1 MVGRSI
7 EPISFFSYAALGP
20 GWSLLLADD
29 RLRAPA
35 VLGRRVAMPVRSIE
49 SLWRFVRTRGIWRSL
64 DRLVFGYLF
73 GTQRWV
79 VFHTRLDGPPVPAQ
93 HGGFTFRPYAPGDAP
108 ALAAFEPYIRR
119 SRFLAWIAQGSFVHL
134 AFHGDRPVAYRIV
147 STHGPHGPLSRVVRP
162 GPDEVWVVDLY
173 CLPEYRGQAVPNW
186 LVRCMDRH
194 LAAAGYRARY
204 SAALLD
210 NRAGTRSAFK
220 RGAGFHALVTYRR
233 RPFRQTLAVSTDI
246 EEALAAAGLGEV
258 PSPLAPPPS

>member
-1 MVGRSI
+1 M
-7 EPISFFSYAALGP
+7 GP
-20 GWSLLLADD
+20 A
-29 RLRAPA
+29 RLIAGA
-35 VLGRRVAMPVRSIE
+35 VT
-49 SLWRFVRTRGIWRSL
+49 SLWRFVRTRGIQRSFN
-64 DRLVFGYLF
+64 RLVFGYVV
-73 GTQRWV
+73 GAQRWI
-79 VFHTRLDGPPVPAQ
+79 VFYSRLDGPPIPAT
-93 HGGFTFRPYAPGDAP
+93 HGEITFRPYEPRDAP

-119 SRFLAWIAQGSFVHL
+119 SRFLAWITQGCFVHL
-134 AFHGDRPVAYRIV
+134 AFHGNRPVAYRIV
-147 STHGPHGPLSRVVRP
+147 STRGPHGPLSRIVRP

-173 CLPEYRGQAVPNW
+173 CLPEYRGQAVPVW

-233 RPFRQTLAVSTDI
+233 RLFRQTLTVSTDI

-258 PSPLAPPPS
+258 PPSLAPPPR